1 MIALVW
7 ELVCDHSEC
16 NSLLHFDE
24 HQDIHR
30 ARAIARMQYDWRWS
44 LEKGDICPKHK
55 EDR

>member
-1 MIALVW
+1 VIALVW